1 MTTKNIVWLASYPK
15 SGNTWT
21 RAFLLN
27 YLVNTKTAAPINQI
41 HRLGIG
47 DAITKSYRMVG
58 IPLFDPSDPKQVLD
72 RRPAV
77 LRAIAANE
85 ADLNF
90 VKSHNL
96 NASAFEQKLIP
107 EKLTKSAVYI
117 IRNPLDMVVSFARH
131 YGHEPGA
138 AIETISREDHVINGD
153 AGSVVQFV
161 GNWSTH
167 VLSWINEKS
176 FPVHVM
182 RYEDMLTDP
191 HNAFGSLLE
200 FIGFPLEEERLNRSI
215 QHASFDE
222 LSKQEKKG
230 GFVERSAKTDRFFH
244 TGQSGQ
250 WKSLLSDDQI
260 GDIRRQHGAVMKQFG
275 YL

>member
-21 RAFLLN
+21 RAFLFN
-27 YLVNTKTAAPINQI
+27 YLVNAEVAAPINKLHQ
-41 HRLGIG
+41 LGIG

-58 IPLFDPSDPKQVLD
+58 IPLFDPSDPKQVLN

-77 LRAIAANE
+77 LRAIAGNE

-90 VKSHNL
+90 VKSHNV
-96 NASAFEQKLIP
+96 NGKAFDQKLIP
-107 EKLTKSAVYI
+107 EALTKSAVYI
-117 IRNPLDMVVSFARH
+117 IRNPLDMLISFARH
-131 YGHEPGA
+131 YGNGPGE
-138 AIETISREDHVINGD
+138 AIETIGREDHVVNGD
-153 AGSVVQFV
+153 ANSVVQFV

-167 VLSWINEKS
+167 VSSWVNEKS

-182 RYEDMLTDP
+182 RYEDMLDDP
-191 HNAFGSLLE
+191 NGTFGAMLK
-200 FIGFPLEEERLNRSI
+200 FIGFPVDEDRLDRAIDHS
-215 QHASFDE
+215 SFKE
-222 LSKQEKKG
+222 LSKQEEKS
-230 GFVERSAKTDRFFH
+230 GFVERSAKTERFFH

-250 WKSLLSDDQI
+250 WKSVLTEEQVNEL
-260 GDIRRQHGAVMKQFG
+260 RRQHGAVMKQFG